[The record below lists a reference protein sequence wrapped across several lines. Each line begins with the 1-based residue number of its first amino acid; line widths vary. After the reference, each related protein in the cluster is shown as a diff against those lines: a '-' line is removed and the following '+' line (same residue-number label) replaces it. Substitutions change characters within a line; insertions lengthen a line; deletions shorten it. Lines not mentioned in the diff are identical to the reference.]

1 MKDDLWALRA
11 TTRGGRGLAV
21 GLVLL
26 FAVAACAHQA
36 RPSSGAGEG
45 DATVTGTVS
54 YRERVA
60 LPADAVVEISIVDA
74 SVADSATKVIASA
87 TVASEGRQVPLPFVV
102 SYDSHRIE
110 QRHLYVIR
118 ANIHGGEQ
126 LLFASDVIRGV
137 ITQGNPTHVDLALSR
152 VDPTASTGSYDLA
165 GTSWVLTDLG
175 GAGVVGDT
183 RVTLDFAGNGR
194 ATGNGSCN
202 RYFSTVEISGSSIR
216 FGAVGSTRM
225 ACATAVSLQEIKY
238 FQALEAANRFT
249 LEGGTLSIYGGESR
263 DPLRFARTTP

>member
-1 MKDDLWALRA
+1 MKSKVISALGA
-11 TTRGGRGLAV
+11 AAMLTMI
-21 GLVLL
+21 
-26 FAVAACAHQA
+26 AACAHQA
-36 RPSSGAGEG
+36 RPSTGRNEG

-74 SVADSATKVIASA
+74 SLADSATKVVASA
-87 TVASEGRQVPLPFVV
+87 NVPAAGRQVPLTFDIH
-102 SYDSHRIE
+102 YDSRSIE
-110 QRHLYVIR
+110 QRHLYIIR
-118 ANIHGGEQ
+118 ANIRSGDH

-137 ITQGNPTHVDLALSR
+137 ITQGNPTQVDLVLSR
-152 VDPTASTGSYDLA
+152 VDPTASPTSHDLA
-165 GTSWVLTDLG
+165 GTSWVLTDLNG
-175 GAGVVGDT
+175 DGVVADT
-183 RVTLDFAGNGR
+183 RVTLEFAANGR

-238 FQALEAANRFT
+238 FQELEAANRFT
-249 LEGGTLSIYGGESR
+249 IEGRTLSIYGGDSR
-263 DPLRFARTTP
+263 DPLRFARATP